1 MVYAPGV
8 LGIVLP
14 EWFSPDNLRTI
25 AIVVVVAM
33 AIAWFL
39 VMRFVQKLIMK
50 AVFTVVL
57 AVIAFGVWN
66 ERANLGD
73 CAKTCDCKV
82 LGFEVH
88 IPQAQLPLN
97 RCPAGTA

>member
-1 MVYAPGV
+1 M
-8 LGIVLP
+8 
-14 EWFSPDNLRTI
+14 
-25 AIVVVVAM
+25 
-33 AIAWFL
+33 
-39 VMRFVQKLIMK
+39 
-50 AVFTVVL
+50 VL